1 MDGRM
6 MQDQDDERL
15 KQEDG
20 KASDLSS
27 DCLFRKLVSWYKED
41 LEHVNKWREHAREDF
56 AFYNGD
62 QWNEKDLSVLKEQR
76 RPVMT
81 FNRIAPLV
89 NAVVGS
95 ERNNKREVQ
104 FIPRQIGKALPSE
117 LLTGAAEWF
126 RDMAHAEYAD
136 SDAFQDAVICGM
148 GWTDTRLDYE
158 NNPDGEPVI
167 TRLDPLKMVWDS
179 ASVQPNLTDA
189 QRMWYVDRKPLEVA
203 RQMFPKSHWT
213 ELNADWARDGVGY
226 EGVHHNDLEYY
237 SDEKSVDVENGRRMV
252 TLVECRW
259 FEHETAYKA
268 PDLETGELRDY
279 SKEEFEQLC
288 CMMPDIQGVQFNK
301 KVVKRAF
308 LGRKLLLEPDQP
320 LVPAGQLG
328 WECIT
333 GYFDKINRQFYGVVR
348 PTKDPQRWANKYF
361 SQIMYILNSQ
371 SKGGIMAERG
381 AFENEAEAA
390 RSLARADSLTWT
402 KPNALAQ
409 GKIQPKPVAQFPAG
423 FFQLFNEAKEAIN
436 QVTGLSP
443 EFIGTREVTQAG
455 ILEAQRR
462 QSSLNLLACLF
473 DGLRLYRKR
482 QGKIILHLIQNYLSD
497 GRLVRISGEENAQ
510 YIPLTREAVMSVDY
524 DIVVD
529 DAPTSPNEKER
540 TFGIITQ
547 LLPLLQNAITPD
559 IMLDLLRYS
568 PLPASLLNRV
578 SERFQQQQQMAQQ
591 QQQMN
596 PEQEMNLQE
605 KQQDIATKAQMQQ
618 MDLQGKQ
625 IDLYMRQ
632 ERAKLEA
639 ELMKE
644 KHELERQRIL
654 NEQMHNQIMRS
665 RTEAYRARSI

>member
-1 MDGRM
+1 M
-6 MQDQDDERL
+6 MYDEEHL
-15 KQEDG
+15 EKESN
-20 KASDLSS
+20 ASDLSTEG
-27 DCLFRKLVSWYKED
+27 LFRKLVRWYKED
-41 LEHVNKWREHAREDF
+41 VEHVNKWREHAREDF
-56 AFYNGD
+56 RFYNGD
-62 QWNEKDLSVLKEQR
+62 QWNEADLAALKEQR

-104 FIPRQIGKALPSE
+104 FIPRQVGKALPSE

-158 NNPDGEPVI
+158 NSLDGEPVI

-179 ASVQPNLTDA
+179 AAVQPNLTDA

-203 RQMFPKSHWT
+203 KQMFPKSHWT
-213 ELNADWARDGVGY
+213 ELSADWARDGVAY
-226 EGVHHNDLEYY
+226 EGIHHNDLEAYN
-237 SDEKSVDVENGRRMV
+237 DEKGIDVENGRRMV

-259 FEHETAYKA
+259 FESERYYKA
-268 PDLETGELRDY
+268 PDLSTGEFRDY
-279 SKEEFEQLC
+279 SEEEFKQLQ
-288 CMMPDIQGVQFNK
+288 CMMPNIQGAAFNK
-301 KVVKRAF
+301 KVVRRAF
-308 LGRKLLLEPDQP
+308 LGRKLLESPDQP

-333 GYFDKINRQFYGVVR
+333 GYFDKIERQFYGVVR

-361 SQIMYILNSQ
+361 SQVMYILNSQ
-371 SKGGIMAERG
+371 SKGGIMAESG
-381 AFENEAEAA
+381 AFKDEREAA
-390 RSLARADSLTWT
+390 KSLSRSDSITWV
-402 KPNALAQ
+402 KPNALAG
-409 GKIQPKPVAQFPAG
+409 GKIQPKPVAQFPEG

-510 YIPLTREAVMSVDY
+510 YIPLTREEVTSVEY

-578 SERFQQQQQMAQQ
+578 SEKFQQQQMAQQ
-591 QQQMN
+591 QQMD
-596 PEQEMNLQE
+596 PEQEMKLQE
-605 KQQDIATKAQMQQ
+605 KQQDLETKAQMHQ
-618 MDLQGKQ
+618 MDLQQKQ
-625 IDLYMRQ
+625 IDLFVHQ
-632 ERAKLEA
+632 ERAKTDA
-639 ELMKE
+639 ELMKQRYE
-644 KHELERQRIL
+644 IERQKLL
-654 NEQMHNQIMRS
+654 NDQAHNQIMRERIALHRGMHS
-665 RTEAYRARSI
+665 

>member
-6 MQDQDDERL
+6 MYDEEHL
-15 KQEDG
+15 DKESN
-20 KASDLSS
+20 ASDLSTEG
-27 DCLFRKLVSWYKED
+27 LFRKLVSWYKED
-41 LEHVNKWREHAREDF
+41 VEHVNKWREHAREDF
-56 AFYNGD
+56 RFYNGD
-62 QWNEKDLSVLKEQR
+62 QWNEADLAALKEQR

-104 FIPRQIGKALPSE
+104 FIPRQVGKALPSE

-158 NNPDGEPVI
+158 NSFDGEPVI

-179 ASVQPNLTDA
+179 AAVQPNLTDA
-189 QRMWYVDRKPLEVA
+189 QRLWYVDRKPLEVA
-203 RQMFPKSHWT
+203 KQMFPKAHWT
-213 ELNADWARDGVGY
+213 ELSADWARDGSSH
-226 EGVHHNDLEYY
+226 EGVHHNDLDYY
-237 SDEKSVDVENGRRMV
+237 SDEKGIDVENGRRMV

-259 FEHETAYKA
+259 FESERYYKA

-279 SKEEFEQLC
+279 SEEEFKQFQ
-288 CMMPDIQGVQFNK
+288 CMMPNIQGTAFNK
-301 KVVKRAF
+301 KVVRRAF
-308 LGRKLLLEPDQP
+308 LGRKLLESPDQP

-333 GYFDKINRQFYGVVR
+333 GYFDKIERQFYGVVR

-361 SQIMYILNSQ
+361 SQVMYILNSQ
-371 SKGGIMAERG
+371 SKGGIMAESG
-381 AFENEAEAA
+381 AFKDEREAA
-390 RSLARADSLTWT
+390 KSLSRSDSITWV

-409 GKIQPKPVAQFPAG
+409 GKIQPKPVAQFPTG

-443 EFIGTREVTQAG
+443 EFIGTREVSQAG
-455 ILEAQRR
+455 VLEAQRR

-510 YIPLTREAVMSVDY
+510 YIPLTREEVTSVEY

-578 SERFQQQQQMAQQ
+578 SEKFQQQQMAQ

-596 PEQEMNLQE
+596 PEQEMKLQE
-605 KQQDIATKAQMQQ
+605 KQQDLETKAQMHQ
-618 MDLQGKQ
+618 MDLQQKQ
-625 IDLYMRQ
+625 IDLFVHQ
-632 ERAKLEA
+632 ERAKTDA
-639 ELMKE
+639 ELMKQRYE
-644 KHELERQRIL
+644 IERQKLL
-654 NEQMHNQIMRS
+654 NTQAHNQIMRERIALHRGMHS
-665 RTEAYRARSI
+665 

>member
-1 MDGRM
+1 
-6 MQDQDDERL
+6 
-15 KQEDG
+15 
-20 KASDLSS
+20 
-27 DCLFRKLVSWYKED
+27 
-41 LEHVNKWREHAREDF
+41 NDF
-56 AFYNGD
+56 DFYN
-62 QWNEKDLSVLKEQR
+62 
-76 RPVMT
+76 
-81 FNRIAPLV
+81 
-89 NAVVGS
+89 
-95 ERNNKREVQ
+95 
-104 FIPRQIGKALPSE
+104 
-117 LLTGAAEWF
+117 
-126 RDMAHAEYAD
+126 
-136 SDAFQDAVICGM
+136 SDD
-148 GWTDTRLDYE
+148 
-158 NNPDGEPVI
+158 
-167 TRLDPLKMVWDS
+167 
-179 ASVQPNLTDA
+179 
-189 QRMWYVDRKPLEVA
+189 
-203 RQMFPKSHWT
+203 
-213 ELNADWARDGVGY
+213 
-226 EGVHHNDLEYY
+226 
-237 SDEKSVDVENGRRMV
+237 KSVNVENGRRMV

-259 FEHETAYKA
+259 FESEVYYKA

-279 SKEEFEQLC
+279 SKQEFEQLQ

-301 KVVKRAF
+301 KVVRRAF
-308 LGRKLLLEPDQP
+308 LGRKLLESPDQP

-361 SQIMYILNSQ
+361 SQVMNILNSQ

-381 AFENEAEAA
+381 AFEDEREAL
-390 RSLARADSLTWT
+390 RSWSRADSITML
-402 KPNALAQ
+402 KPGSLAA
-409 GKIQPKPVAQFPAG
+409 GKIQPKPVAQFPTG

-547 LLPLLQNAITPD
+547 LLPLLQHAVTPD

-578 SERFQQQQQMAQQ
+578 NEKFQQQQQMAQQ
-591 QQQMN
+591 ERQLDPEQQMK
-596 PEQEMNLQE
+596 LQE
-605 KQQDIATKAQMQQ
+605 KQQDIATKSQMQQ
-618 MDLQGKQ
+618 LDLQAKQ
-625 IDLYMRQ
+625 IDLFMHQ
-632 ERAKLEA
+632 KRAELEA
-639 ELMKE
+639 ELMQQ

-654 NEQMHNQIMRS
+654 NEQAQNQIMRE
-665 RTEAYRARSI
+665 RAATYRGRSI

>member
-6 MQDQDDERL
+6 MHDDEHL
-15 KQEDG
+15 EKDS
-20 KASDLSS
+20 KVSDLFHEG
-27 DCLFRKLVSWYKED
+27 LFRKLVSWYKED
-41 LEHVNKWREHAREDF
+41 VEHVNKWREHAREDF
-56 AFYNGD
+56 GFYNGD
-62 QWNEKDLSVLKEQR
+62 QWNEEDLSALKKQR

-104 FIPRQIGKALPSE
+104 FIPRQVGKALPSE

-126 RDMAHAEYAD
+126 RDTAHAEYAD

-158 NNPDGEPVI
+158 NSLDGEPVI

-179 ASVQPNLTDA
+179 AAVQPNLTDA
-189 QRMWYVDRKPLEVA
+189 QRLWYVDRKPLEVA
-203 RQMFPKSHWT
+203 KQMFPKAHWT
-213 ELNADWARDGVGY
+213 ELSADWARDGSSHG
-226 EGVHHNDLEYY
+226 GVHHNDLDYY
-237 SDEKSVDVENGRRMV
+237 SDEGSIDVENGRRMV

-259 FEHETAYKA
+259 FESERYYKA
-268 PDLETGELRDY
+268 PDLSTGELRDY
-279 SKEEFEQLC
+279 SEEEFKQLQ
-288 CMMPDIQGVQFNK
+288 CMMPGIQGAAFNK

-308 LGRKLLLEPDQP
+308 LGRKVLLCPDQP
-320 LVPAGQLG
+320 MVPAGQLG

-333 GYFDKINRQFYGVVR
+333 GYFDKIERQFYGVVR

-361 SQIMYILNSQ
+361 SQVMYILNSQ
-371 SKGGIMAERG
+371 SKGGLIVEEG
-381 AFENEAEAA
+381 AFKDIRQAMKDW
-390 RSLARADSLTWT
+390 ARADALLVAEDG
-402 KPNALAQ
+402 ALAQ
-409 GKIQPKPVAQFPAG
+409 GKIQPKPVAEFPTG

-510 YIPLTREAVMSVDY
+510 YIPLTREEVTSVEY

-578 SERFQQQQQMAQQ
+578 SEKFQQQQIAQQ
-591 QQQMN
+591 QQMD
-596 PEQEMNLQE
+596 PEQEMKLQE
-605 KQQDIATKAQMQQ
+605 KQQDLETKAQMHQ
-618 MDLQGKQ
+618 MDLQQKQ
-625 IDLYMRQ
+625 IDLFVHQ
-632 ERAKLEA
+632 ERAKTEA
-639 ELMKE
+639 ELMQQRYE
-644 KHELERQRIL
+644 IERQKLL
-654 NEQMHNQIMRS
+654 NDQAHN
-665 RTEAYRARSI
+665 

>member
-6 MQDQDDERL
+6 MHDDEHL
-15 KQEDG
+15 EKDS
-20 KASDLSS
+20 KVSDLSHEG
-27 DCLFRKLVSWYKED
+27 LFRKLVSWYKED
-41 LEHVNKWREHAREDF
+41 VEHVNKWREHAREDF
-56 AFYNGD
+56 GFYNGD
-62 QWNEKDLSVLKEQR
+62 QWNEEDLSALKKQR

-104 FIPRQIGKALPSE
+104 FIPRQVGKALPSE

-126 RDMAHAEYAD
+126 RDTAHAEYAD

-158 NNPDGEPVI
+158 NSLDGEPVI

-179 ASVQPNLTDA
+179 AAVQPNLTDA
-189 QRMWYVDRKPLEVA
+189 QRLWYVDRKPLEVA
-203 RQMFPKSHWT
+203 KQMFPKAHWS
-213 ELNADWARDGVGY
+213 ELSADWAMDGSSHG
-226 EGVHHNDLEYY
+226 GIHHNDLDYY
-237 SDEKSVDVENGRRMV
+237 SDEGSIDVENGRRMV

-259 FEHETAYKA
+259 FESERYYKA
-268 PDLETGELRDY
+268 PDLSTGELRDY
-279 SKEEFEQLC
+279 SEEEFKQLQ
-288 CMMPDIQGVQFNK
+288 CMMPDIQGAAFNK
-301 KVVKRAF
+301 KVIKRAF
-308 LGRKLLLEPDQP
+308 LGRKVLLCPDQP
-320 LVPAGQLG
+320 MVPAGQLG

-333 GYFDKINRQFYGVVR
+333 GYFDKIERQFYGVVR

-361 SQIMYILNSQ
+361 SQVMYILNSQ
-371 SKGGIMAERG
+371 SKGGLIVEEG
-381 AFENEAEAA
+381 AFKDIGQAMQDW
-390 RSLARADSLTWT
+390 ARADALLVAEDG
-402 KPNALAQ
+402 ALAQ
-409 GKIQPKPVAQFPAG
+409 GKIQPKPVAEFPTG

-473 DGLRLYRKR
+473 DDLRLYRKR

-510 YIPLTREAVMSVDY
+510 YIPLTREGVTSVEY

-578 SERFQQQQQMAQQ
+578 SEKFQQQQMVQ
-591 QQQMN
+591 QQQMD
-596 PEQEMNLQE
+596 PEQEIKLQE
-605 KQQDIATKAQMQQ
+605 KQQDLETKAQMHQ
-618 MDLQGKQ
+618 MDLQQKQ
-625 IDLYMRQ
+625 IDLFVHQ
-632 ERAKLEA
+632 ERAKTEA
-639 ELMKE
+639 ELMQQRYE
-644 KHELERQRIL
+644 IERQKLL
-654 NEQMHNQIMRS
+654 NDQAHNQIMRERIALHRGMHS
-665 RTEAYRARSI
+665 

>member
-6 MQDQDDERL
+6 MYDEEHL
-15 KQEDG
+15 EKESN
-20 KASDLSS
+20 ASDLSTEG
-27 DCLFRKLVSWYKED
+27 LFRKLVRWYKED
-41 LEHVNKWREHAREDF
+41 VEHVNKWREHAREDF
-56 AFYNGD
+56 RFYNGD
-62 QWNEKDLSVLKEQR
+62 QWNEADLAALKEQR

-104 FIPRQIGKALPSE
+104 FIPRQVGKALPSE

-158 NNPDGEPVI
+158 NSLDGEPVI

-179 ASVQPNLTDA
+179 AAVQPNLTDA

-203 RQMFPKSHWT
+203 KQMFPKSHWT
-213 ELNADWARDGVGY
+213 ELSADWARDGVAY
-226 EGVHHNDLEYY
+226 EGIHHNDLEAYN
-237 SDEKSVDVENGRRMV
+237 DEKGIDVENGRRMV

-259 FEHETAYKA
+259 FESERYYKA
-268 PDLETGELRDY
+268 PDLSTGEFRDY
-279 SKEEFEQLC
+279 SEEEFKQLQ
-288 CMMPDIQGVQFNK
+288 CMMPNIQGAAFNK
-301 KVVKRAF
+301 KVVRRAF
-308 LGRKLLLEPDQP
+308 LGRKLLESPDQP

-333 GYFDKINRQFYGVVR
+333 GYFDKIERQFYGVVR

-361 SQIMYILNSQ
+361 SQVMYILNSQ
-371 SKGGIMAERG
+371 SKGGIMAESG
-381 AFENEAEAA
+381 AFKDEREAA
-390 RSLARADSLTWT
+390 KSLSRSDSITWV
-402 KPNALAQ
+402 KPNALAG
-409 GKIQPKPVAQFPAG
+409 GKIQPKPVAQFPEG

-510 YIPLTREAVMSVDY
+510 YIPLTREEVTSVEY

-578 SERFQQQQQMAQQ
+578 SEKFQQQQMAQQ
-591 QQQMN
+591 QQMD
-596 PEQEMNLQE
+596 PEQEMKLQE
-605 KQQDIATKAQMQQ
+605 KQQDLETKAQMHQ
-618 MDLQGKQ
+618 MDLQQKQ
-625 IDLYMRQ
+625 IDLFVHQ
-632 ERAKLEA
+632 ERAKTDA
-639 ELMKE
+639 ELMKQRYE
-644 KHELERQRIL
+644 IERQKLL
-654 NEQMHNQIMRS
+654 NTQAHNQIMRERIALHRGMHS
-665 RTEAYRARSI
+665 

>member
-1 MDGRM
+1 M
-6 MQDQDDERL
+6 MHDDEHL
-15 KQEDG
+15 EKDS
-20 KASDLSS
+20 KVSDLFHEG
-27 DCLFRKLVSWYKED
+27 LFRKLVSWYKED
-41 LEHVNKWREHAREDF
+41 VEHVNKWREHAREDF
-56 AFYNGD
+56 GFYNGD
-62 QWNEKDLSVLKEQR
+62 QWNEEDLSALKKQR

-104 FIPRQIGKALPSE
+104 FIPRQVGKALPSE

-126 RDMAHAEYAD
+126 RDTAHAEYAD

-158 NNPDGEPVI
+158 NSLDGEPVI

-179 ASVQPNLTDA
+179 AAVQPNLTDA
-189 QRMWYVDRKPLEVA
+189 QRLWYVDRKPLEVA
-203 RQMFPKSHWT
+203 KQMFPKAHWT
-213 ELNADWARDGVGY
+213 ELSADWARDGSSHG
-226 EGVHHNDLEYY
+226 GVHHNDLDYY
-237 SDEKSVDVENGRRMV
+237 SDEGSIDVENGRRMV

-259 FEHETAYKA
+259 FESERYYKA
-268 PDLETGELRDY
+268 PDLSTGELRDY
-279 SKEEFEQLC
+279 SEEEFKQLQ
-288 CMMPDIQGVQFNK
+288 CMMPGIQGAAFNK

-308 LGRKLLLEPDQP
+308 LGRKVLLCPDQP
-320 LVPAGQLG
+320 MVPAGQLG

-333 GYFDKINRQFYGVVR
+333 GYFDKIERQFYGVVR

-361 SQIMYILNSQ
+361 SQVMYILNSQ
-371 SKGGIMAERG
+371 SKGGLIVEEG
-381 AFENEAEAA
+381 AFKDIRQAMKDW
-390 RSLARADSLTWT
+390 ARADALLVAEDG
-402 KPNALAQ
+402 ALAQ
-409 GKIQPKPVAQFPAG
+409 GKIQPKPVAEFPTG

-510 YIPLTREAVMSVDY
+510 YIPLTREEVTSVEY

-578 SERFQQQQQMAQQ
+578 SEKFQQQQIAQQ
-591 QQQMN
+591 QQMD
-596 PEQEMNLQE
+596 PEQEMKLQE
-605 KQQDIATKAQMQQ
+605 KQQDLETKAQMHQ
-618 MDLQGKQ
+618 MDLQQKQ
-625 IDLYMRQ
+625 IDLFVHQ
-632 ERAKLEA
+632 ERAKTEA
-639 ELMKE
+639 ELMQQRYE
-644 KHELERQRIL
+644 IERQKLL
-654 NEQMHNQIMRS
+654 NDQAHN
-665 RTEAYRARSI
+665 

>member
-1 MDGRM
+1 MMYDEEHLEKDSTVSALSHDG
-6 MQDQDDERL
+6 
-15 KQEDG
+15 
-20 KASDLSS
+20 
-27 DCLFRKLVSWYKED
+27 LFRKLVSWYKED
-41 LEHVNKWREHAREDF
+41 VEHVNKWREHAREDF
-56 AFYNGD
+56 RFYNGD
-62 QWNEKDLSVLKEQR
+62 QWNEADLAALKEQR

-104 FIPRQIGKALPSE
+104 FIPRQVGKALPSE

-158 NNPDGEPVI
+158 NSFDGEPVI

-179 ASVQPNLTDA
+179 AAVQPNLTDA

-203 RQMFPKSHWT
+203 KQMFPKSHWT
-213 ELNADWARDGVGY
+213 ELSADWARDGVAY
-226 EGVHHNDLEYY
+226 EGIHHNDLEAYN
-237 SDEKSVDVENGRRMV
+237 DEKGIDVENGRRMV

-259 FEHETAYKA
+259 FESERYYKA
-268 PDLETGELRDY
+268 PDLSTGELRDY
-279 SKEEFEQLC
+279 SEEEFKQLQ
-288 CMMPDIQGVQFNK
+288 CMMPDIQGAAFNK
-301 KVVKRAF
+301 KVVRRAF
-308 LGRKLLLEPDQP
+308 LGRKLLESPDQP

-333 GYFDKINRQFYGVVR
+333 GYFDKIERQFYGVVR

-361 SQIMYILNSQ
+361 SQVMYILNSQ
-371 SKGGIMAERG
+371 SKGGIMAESG
-381 AFENEAEAA
+381 AFKDEREAA
-390 RSLARADSLTWT
+390 KSLSRSDSITWV
-402 KPNALAQ
+402 KPNALAG
-409 GKIQPKPVAQFPAG
+409 GKIQPKPVAQFPQG

-510 YIPLTREAVMSVDY
+510 YIPLTREEVTSVEY

-578 SERFQQQQQMAQQ
+578 SEKFQQQQMAQQ
-591 QQQMN
+591 QQMD
-596 PEQEMNLQE
+596 PEQEMKLQE
-605 KQQDIATKAQMQQ
+605 KQQDLETKAQMHQ
-618 MDLQGKQ
+618 MDLQQKQ
-625 IDLYMRQ
+625 IDLFVHQ
-632 ERAKLEA
+632 ERAKTDA
-639 ELMKE
+639 ELMKQRYE
-644 KHELERQRIL
+644 IERQKLL
-654 NEQMHNQIMRS
+654 NDQAHNQIMRERIALHRGMHS
-665 RTEAYRARSI
+665 

>member
-6 MQDQDDERL
+6 MHDDEHL
-15 KQEDG
+15 EKDSNV
-20 KASDLSS
+20 SDLSHEG
-27 DCLFRKLVSWYKED
+27 LFRKLVSWYKED
-41 LEHVNKWREHAREDF
+41 VEHVNKWREHAREDF
-56 AFYNGD
+56 GFYNGD
-62 QWNEKDLSVLKEQR
+62 QWNEEDLSALKKQR

-104 FIPRQIGKALPSE
+104 FIPRQVGKALPSE

-158 NNPDGEPVI
+158 NSLDGEPVI

-179 ASVQPNLTDA
+179 AAVQPNLTDA
-189 QRMWYVDRKPLEVA
+189 QRLWYVDRKPLEVA
-203 RQMFPKSHWT
+203 KQMFPKSHWT
-213 ELNADWARDGVGY
+213 ELSADWARDGSSH
-226 EGVHHNDLEYY
+226 EGVHHNDLDYY
-237 SDEKSVDVENGRRMV
+237 SDEGSIDVENGRRMV

-259 FEHETAYKA
+259 FESERYYKA
-268 PDLETGELRDY
+268 PDLSTGELRDY
-279 SKEEFEQLC
+279 SEEEFKQLQ
-288 CMMPDIQGVQFNK
+288 CMMPNIQGAAFNK
-301 KVVKRAF
+301 KVVRRAF
-308 LGRKLLLEPDQP
+308 LGRKLLESPDQP
-320 LVPAGQLG
+320 MVPAGQLG

-333 GYFDKINRQFYGVVR
+333 GYFDKIERQFYGVVR

-361 SQIMYILNSQ
+361 SQVMYILNSQ
-371 SKGGIMAERG
+371 SKGGLIVEEG
-381 AFENEAEAA
+381 AFKDIRQAMQDW
-390 RSLARADSLTWT
+390 SRADALLVAEDG
-402 KPNALAQ
+402 ALAQ
-409 GKIQPKPVAQFPAG
+409 GKIQPKPVAEFPQG

-482 QGKIILHLIQNYLSD
+482 QGKIILYLIQNYLSD

-510 YIPLTREAVMSVDY
+510 YIPLTREEVTSVEY

-578 SERFQQQQQMAQQ
+578 SEKFQQQQMAQQ
-591 QQQMN
+591 QQMD
-596 PEQEMNLQE
+596 PEQEMKLQE
-605 KQQDIATKAQMQQ
+605 KQQDLETKAQMHQ
-618 MDLQGKQ
+618 MDLQQKQ
-625 IDLYMRQ
+625 IDLFVHQ
-632 ERAKLEA
+632 ERAKTDA
-639 ELMKE
+639 ELMKQRYE
-644 KHELERQRIL
+644 IERQKLL
-654 NEQMHNQIMRS
+654 NTQAHNQIMRERIALHRGMHS
-665 RTEAYRARSI
+665 

>member
-6 MQDQDDERL
+6 MYDEEHL
-15 KQEDG
+15 DKESN
-20 KASDLSS
+20 ASDLSTEG
-27 DCLFRKLVSWYKED
+27 LFRKLVSWYKED
-41 LEHVNKWREHAREDF
+41 VEHVNKWREHAREDF
-56 AFYNGD
+56 RFYNGD
-62 QWNEKDLSVLKEQR
+62 QWNEADLAALKEQR

-104 FIPRQIGKALPSE
+104 FIPRQVGKALPSE

-158 NNPDGEPVI
+158 NSLDGEPVI

-179 ASVQPNLTDA
+179 AAVQPNLTDA

-203 RQMFPKSHWT
+203 KQMFPKSHWT
-213 ELNADWARDGVGY
+213 ELSADWVRDGVAY
-226 EGVHHNDLEYY
+226 EGIHHNDLEAYN
-237 SDEKSVDVENGRRMV
+237 DEKGIDVENGRRMI

-259 FEHETAYKA
+259 FESERYYKA
-268 PDLETGELRDY
+268 PDLSTGEFRDY
-279 SKEEFEQLC
+279 SEEEFKQLQ
-288 CMMPDIQGVQFNK
+288 CMMPNIQGAAFNK
-301 KVVKRAF
+301 KVVRRAF
-308 LGRKLLLEPDQP
+308 LGRKLLESPDQP
-320 LVPAGQLG
+320 MVPAGQLG

-333 GYFDKINRQFYGVVR
+333 GYFDKIERQFYGVVR

-361 SQIMYILNSQ
+361 SQVMYILNSQ
-371 SKGGIMAERG
+371 SKGGIMAESG
-381 AFENEAEAA
+381 AFKDEREAA
-390 RSLARADSLTWT
+390 KSLSRSDSITWV

-409 GKIQPKPVAQFPAG
+409 GKIQPKPVAQFPQG

-510 YIPLTREAVMSVDY
+510 YIPLTREEVTSVEY

-578 SERFQQQQQMAQQ
+578 SEKFQQQQMAQQ
-591 QQQMN
+591 QQMD
-596 PEQEMNLQE
+596 PEQEMKLQE
-605 KQQDIATKAQMQQ
+605 KQQDLETKAQMHQ
-618 MDLQGKQ
+618 MDLQQKQ
-625 IDLYMRQ
+625 IDLFVHQ
-632 ERAKLEA
+632 ERAKTDA
-639 ELMKE
+639 ELMKQRYE
-644 KHELERQRIL
+644 IERQKLL
-654 NEQMHNQIMRS
+654 NTQAHNQIMRERIALHRGMHS
-665 RTEAYRARSI
+665 

>member
-6 MQDQDDERL
+6 MHDEEHLEQDSNI
-15 KQEDG
+15 
-20 KASDLSS
+20 SDLSTEG
-27 DCLFRKLVSWYKED
+27 LFRKLISWYKED
-41 LEHVNKWREHAREDF
+41 VEHVNKWREQAREDF
-56 AFYNGD
+56 RFYNGD
-62 QWNEKDLSVLKEQR
+62 QWNEADLAALKEQR

-158 NNPDGEPVI
+158 NNLDGEPVI

-179 ASVQPNLTDA
+179 AAVQPNLTDA

-203 RQMFPKSHWT
+203 RQMFPKAHWS
-213 ELNADWARDGVGY
+213 ELSADWARDGSAY
-226 EGVHHNDLEYY
+226 EGVHHNDLEAYD
-237 SDEKSVDVENGRRMV
+237 DERGIDVENGRRMV

-259 FEHETAYKA
+259 FESERYYKA
-268 PDLETGELRDY
+268 PDLSTGELRDY
-279 SKEEFEQLC
+279 SEEEFKQLQ
-288 CMMPDIQGVQFNK
+288 CMMPQIQGAAFNK

-308 LGRKLLLEPDQP
+308 LGRKVLLCPDQP
-320 LVPAGQLG
+320 MVPAGQLG

-333 GYFDKINRQFYGVVR
+333 GYFDKIERQFYGVVR

-361 SQIMYILNSQ
+361 SQVMHILNSQ

-381 AFENEAEAA
+381 AFEDEREAVK
-390 RSLARADSLTWT
+390 SWSRADSITVL
-402 KPNALAQ
+402 KNGALAG
-409 GKIQPKPVAQFPAG
+409 GKIQPKPVSQFPTG

-443 EFIGTREVTQAG
+443 EFIGTREVSQAG

-482 QGKIILHLIQNYLSD
+482 QGKLILHLIQNYLSD

-547 LLPLLQNAITPD
+547 LLPLLQNAVTPD

-578 SERFQQQQQMAQQ
+578 SEKMQQQQQMAQQ
-591 QQQMN
+591 AQQQMN
-596 PEQEMNLQE
+596 PEQEMKLQE
-605 KQQDIATKAQMQQ
+605 KQQDMATKSQMQQ

-625 IDLYMRQ
+625 IELFMRQ
-632 ERAKLEA
+632 KRAELEA
-639 ELMKE
+639 EIMQQ
-644 KHELERQRIL
+644 KHELERERIL
-654 NEQMHNQIMRS
+654 NERAQNQIMRE
-665 RTEAYRARSI
+665 RAATYRGRSI

>member
-6 MQDQDDERL
+6 MHDEEHL
-15 KQEDG
+15 EKDSNV
-20 KASDLSS
+20 SDLSHEG
-27 DCLFRKLVSWYKED
+27 LFRKLVSWYKED
-41 LEHVNKWREHAREDF
+41 VEHVNKWREHAREDF
-56 AFYNGD
+56 RFYNGD
-62 QWNEKDLSVLKEQR
+62 QWNEADLAALKEQR

-104 FIPRQIGKALPSE
+104 FIPRQVGKALPSE

-126 RDMAHAEYAD
+126 RDTAHAEYAD

-158 NNPDGEPVI
+158 NSFDGEPVI

-179 ASVQPNLTDA
+179 AAVQPNLTDA
-189 QRMWYVDRKPLEVA
+189 QRLWYVDRKPLEVA
-203 RQMFPKSHWT
+203 KQMFPKAHWS
-213 ELNADWARDGVGY
+213 ELSADWARDGSSH
-226 EGVHHNDLEYY
+226 EGAHHNDLDYY
-237 SDEKSVDVENGRRMV
+237 SDEKGIDVENGRRMV

-259 FEHETAYKA
+259 FESERYYKA
-268 PDLETGELRDY
+268 PDLSTGELRDY
-279 SKEEFEQLC
+279 SEEEFKQLQ
-288 CMMPDIQGVQFNK
+288 CMMPDIQGAAFNK

-308 LGRKLLLEPDQP
+308 LGRKLLESPDQP

-333 GYFDKINRQFYGVVR
+333 GYFDKIERQFYGVVR

-361 SQIMYILNSQ
+361 SQVMYILNSQ
-371 SKGGIMAERG
+371 SKGGIMAESG
-381 AFENEAEAA
+381 AFKDEREAA
-390 RSLARADSLTWT
+390 KSLSRSDSITWV

-409 GKIQPKPVAQFPAG
+409 GKIQPKPVAQFPQG

-482 QGKIILHLIQNYLSD
+482 QGKIILYLIQNYLSD

-510 YIPLTREAVMSVDY
+510 YIPLTREEVTSVEY

-578 SERFQQQQQMAQQ
+578 SEKFQQQQMAQQ
-591 QQQMN
+591 QQMD
-596 PEQEMNLQE
+596 PEQEMKLQE
-605 KQQDIATKAQMQQ
+605 KQQDLETKAQMHQ
-618 MDLQGKQ
+618 MDLQQKQ
-625 IDLYMRQ
+625 IDLFVHQ
-632 ERAKLEA
+632 ERAKTEA
-639 ELMKE
+639 ELMKQRYE
-644 KHELERQRIL
+644 IERQKLL
-654 NEQMHNQIMRS
+654 NDQAHNQIMRERIALHRGMHS
-665 RTEAYRARSI
+665 